1 MALTP
6 HPRVTIDGSS
16 LGSPQSNQYEFEVNG
31 VFNTMQLNRVGA
43 FLIQEFTRGL
53 RIQPYTGTG
62 LNATSSP
69 TNRGAAE
76 VAGRRTYRCDNA
88 LPRTDAAGNPIRG
101 TGGGSDSII
110 AFTPSQWLT
119 RGIADHRHQTVQ
131 VGARRDEI
139 LFHEMVHSIRQMA
152 GTMNCSTGAAGFD
165 TKEEVWGIMTTN
177 IYSSAWNRP
186 LRRDHHGFVVMT
198 PEEVRTYFTRF
209 EVMIGHLCRELPR
222 FTRAVSQIDWIP
234 FNPFRDHYRLHP

>member
-16 LGSPQSNQYEFEVNG
+16 LGSPLFTQYESEVNG
-31 VFNTMQLNRVGA
+31 DFDTMRLNRVGQA
-43 FLIQEFTRGL
+43 LIGALTRAL
-53 RIQPYTGTG
+53 RIQPYTGTD
-62 LNATSSP
+62 LNATSTP

-76 VAGRRTYRCDNA
+76 VAGRRSYRCDNA
-88 LPRTDAAGNPIRG
+88 LPRTDPAGNPILG
-101 TGGGSDSII
+101 TGGGSDSIV
-110 AFTPSQWLT
+110 AFNPSQWLT
-119 RGIADHRHQTVQ
+119 SGIADNRRITLP
-131 VGARRDEI
+131 VGSRRDEI

-165 TKEEVWGIMTTN
+165 TKEEVWSIMATN

-198 PEEVRTYFTRF
+198 ADEVRTYYTRF
-209 EVMIGHLCRELPR
+209 EVMIGHFCRELPG
-222 FTRAVSQIDWIP
+222 FTRAVSLIAFIP
-234 FNPFRDHYRLHP
+234 FNPFRDYYRLHP